1 MVRVTFVIAT
11 ILASIVSSVR
21 TTLNKQQGSIFVIE
35 KLRGAART
43 KALGGLKHWKKAK
56 GRDAITNEYRF
67 KDFNE
72 AFGFMS
78 RVAIKAEKIDHHPE
92 WSNVY
97 NQVQVTLTTHD
108 AGGVSQ
114 RDIDLAKF
122 IDGIAGRKAAAELAK
137 IERKRVGKK

>member
-1 MVRVTFVIAT
+1 M
-11 ILASIVSSVR
+11 
-21 TTLNKQQGSIFVIE
+21 IE
-35 KLRGAART
+35 KLRGAARN